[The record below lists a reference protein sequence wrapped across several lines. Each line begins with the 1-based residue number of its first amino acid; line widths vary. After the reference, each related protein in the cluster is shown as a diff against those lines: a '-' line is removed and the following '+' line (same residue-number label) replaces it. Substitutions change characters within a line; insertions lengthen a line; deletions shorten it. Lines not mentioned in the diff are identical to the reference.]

1 MYTLITVIF
10 ILSLVAFFLSAVFE
24 EDGGCIPA
32 ITGLVLLIISVVLLY
47 FKISWDRKETI
58 DYIYKEG
65 YKRGQMFCINGDIMI
80 EKKLN
85 KEGEYVYQET
95 KEFPSP
101 EKYLKQHTIHNLY
114 NVEKIFDR
122 GFKRGQIDC
131 SKGIIEY
138 ERITNDDGEVIFRKI
153 KE

>member
-10 ILSLVAFFLSAVFE
+10 ILSLVAFFLAAVFE

>member
-1 MYTLITVIF
+1 M
-10 ILSLVAFFLSAVFE
+10 
-24 EDGGCIPA
+24 
-32 ITGLVLLIISVVLLY
+32 
-47 FKISWDRKETI
+47 
-58 DYIYKEG
+58 
-65 YKRGQMFCINGDIMI
+65 MI

-85 KEGEYVYQET
+85 KEGEYVYQKT

-131 SKGIIEY
+131 SKGII
-138 ERITNDDGEVIFRKI
+138 
-153 KE
+153 